1 MKKLKKGDQV
11 VVLSG
16 KDKGRT
22 GAITRVFEDTILV
35 EGVNVSKKH
44 QRGNPQKNQ
53 PGGLLDKEM
62 PLHISNVALVNPD
75 TKLPA
80 RVGFKV
86 ETDDRGKTVRTRY
99 FKDSRR
105 ADSKKAKAL
114 RGDDKPKADE
124 KPKGESK
131 PKTEKVDAP
140 AKAAPKTAAKKDA
153 AKASEKDAE

>member
-22 GAITRVFEDTILV
+22 GAITQVLEDKVLI

-62 PLHISNVALVNPD
+62 PLHVSKVAIWN
-75 TKLPA
+75 A
-80 RVGFKV
+80 G
-86 ETDDRGKTVRTRY
+86 
-99 FKDSRR
+99 
-105 ADSKKAKAL
+105 SKKADRVGVKTL
-114 RGDDKPKADE
+114 ADGKRVRFLKSNNE
-124 KPKGESK
+124 VLDTK
-131 PKTEKVDAP
+131 
-140 AKAAPKTAAKKDA
+140 
-153 AKASEKDAE
+153 